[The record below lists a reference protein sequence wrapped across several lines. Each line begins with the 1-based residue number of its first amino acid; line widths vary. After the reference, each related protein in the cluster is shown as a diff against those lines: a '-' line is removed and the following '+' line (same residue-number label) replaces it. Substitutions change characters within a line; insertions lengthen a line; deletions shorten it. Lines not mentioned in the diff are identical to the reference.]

1 MKYLLLIY
9 GNEAEQMAMTPEQQ
23 GAQMAG
29 HNAFTADIVKK
40 GAFNAGEALMP
51 TTMATTVRMHN
62 GKTTTTDGP
71 FAETKEQLGG
81 YYVVEC
87 KDLNEAIEHAAKI
100 AAIDGS
106 SVEVRPVMVFGE
118 SDPRPS

>member
-1 MKYLLLIY
+1 MKYILLIY
-9 GNEAEQMAMTPEQQ
+9 GSEAKQEAMTPEQL

-29 HNAFTADIVKK
+29 HNAFTADIVQR
-40 GAFNAGEALMP
+40 GVFNSGEALMP
-51 TTMATTVRMHN
+51 TSMATTVRVHN

-81 YYVVEC
+81 YYVVDC

-100 AAIDGS
+100 TAIDGS
-106 SVEVRPVMVFGE
+106 TVEVRPIAVFDN
-118 SDPRPS
+118 DPRPA

>member
-9 GNEAEQMAMTPEQQ
+9 ANEAEQMQMTPEQQ
-23 GAQMAG
+23 SAQMEAYR
-29 HNAFTADIVKK
+29 AFTADIVKT
-40 GAFNAGEALMP
+40 GVFQGGDALMP
-51 TTMATTVRMHN
+51 TMTATTVRVRH
-62 GKTTTTDGP
+62 GKTTSTDGP

-81 YYVVEC
+81 YYVVDC

-106 SVEVRPVMVFGE
+106 SIEIRPVMELGGN
-118 SDPRPS
+118 DPRPA